1 MNLLKIILCLFL
13 IVYSCASANAQ
24 SRTLTGKVISSKDG
38 NGVPGATISIKQNS
52 KSFSA
57 SNDGSFSI
65 SVPPGIITLTVS
77 YVGYAIKE
85 ITVGAN
91 DNNISIQLDEDL
103 KQLNEVVVVGYSEK
117 KRSELTSA
125 VSVVSSEKLKDCPQ
139 KEF

>member
-1 MNLLKIILCLFL
+1 LYAAILYEYKSPLIFSADDFLDRTIPCIILKTKRAMNLLKIILCLFL

-77 YVGYAIKE
+77 YVGYAIKKLLSAQMI
-85 ITVGAN
+85 IT
-91 DNNISIQLDEDL
+91 
-103 KQLNEVVVVGYSEK
+103 
-117 KRSELTSA
+117 
-125 VSVVSSEKLKDCPQ
+125 SVFSLMKT
-139 KEF
+139 